1 MTRVCIICEG
11 QTEQEFVETCLYRTF
26 LTKGIYLSTDHLRG
40 NVSIQRVAQFAR
52 NNYANYDFLTTLI
65 DFYGFKQNPCANRHC
80 LELEILTATQRLF
93 DNLNPAAKFRP
104 YVQMYEFE
112 GLLFSDI
119 SKFAWVMLDDW
130 NADYAA
136 QLQAIRAAV
145 DNPECINNSPS
156 TAPSKRLQRIFG
168 KSYDKVEHGA
178 LIAEDIGL
186 ATLRTQC
193 PNFNEW
199 LAWLESLSPHRN

>member
-1 MTRVCIICEG
+1 
-11 QTEQEFVETCLYRTF
+11 
-26 LTKGIYLSTDHLRG
+26 
-40 NVSIQRVAQFAR
+40 
-52 NNYANYDFLTTLI
+52 
-65 DFYGFKQNPCANRHC
+65 
-80 LELEILTATQRLF
+80 
-93 DNLNPAAKFRP
+93 
-104 YVQMYEFE
+104 MYEFE

-186 ATLRTQC
+186 TTLRAQC
-193 PNFNEW
+193 PNFNQW
-199 LAWLESLSPHRN
+199 ITWLESLSPNRN